1 MKTMELIFWILHW
14 TLNMNLFLE
23 NIFKTVF
30 FFMGFRETE
39 LDSLVTQT
47 FEYSANEISFDGQT
61 FESLEAMVRM
71 LPKMKDR
78 RPASVLLSFLKLSQ

>member
-1 MKTMELIFWILHW
+1 MYS
-14 TLNMNLFLE
+14 
-23 NIFKTVF
+23 
-30 FFMGFRETE
+30 FRETE

-78 RPASVLLSFLKLSQ
+78 RSPLTDRPF